1 MAERDTRNGRRPA
14 AERGAS
20 VLFPGPR
27 PSIFNCLFLDSKVS
41 ALIAAA
47 CLTLGACQST
57 DNLLRVD
64 DGYTV
69 SQRYGAHKAEFPEI
83 SWPTLSVVTGQTIQ
97 FDLPYKEVP
106 GRTLHLDI
114 FSPPADLSNGSAI
127 VLVHGGGWRSGNK
140 SHFYLLANLLAQR
153 GYTVLLPEYRLS
165 VEAPYPAG
173 VIDVADAV
181 AWAMEHSSEYGYDA
195 GRVALGGGSSGGQ
208 MAALVAYAADTPL
221 YRPPATPPQ
230 APFAMVDLDGV
241 LDFTTP
247 LALSFENKMKD
258 KSVAGLWLEGAYE
271 KQTARWKEASAAT
284 HVDAASPPTLIISS
298 GQNRFTAGR
307 EAVLAR
313 LTELGIRNQ
322 FVEFD
327 DVLHTFWLFE
337 PYASIVAADIDA
349 FLQLAAGDLQPA
361 ASAAE

>member
-1 MAERDTRNGRRPA
+1 MLFQ
-14 AERGAS
+14 AS
-20 VLFPGPR
+20 RSTTFD
-27 PSIFNCLFLDSKVS
+27 CFLRS
-41 ALIAAA
+41 AGVAGIAAA

-69 SQRYGAHKAEFPEI
+69 SQRYRAHKAEFPEI
-83 SWPTLSVVTGQTIQ
+83 VWPTLSTVTGQAIQ
-97 FDLPYKEVP
+97 FDIPYKDIP

-114 FSPPADLSNGSAI
+114 FSPPADLNNGSAI

-181 AWAMEHSSEYGYDA
+181 AWAVEHSSEYGYDS

-221 YRPPATPPQ
+221 YRPPASPPQ
-230 APFAMVDLDGV
+230 TPFAMIDLDGV

-298 GQNRFTAGR
+298 GQDRFTAGR

-313 LTELGIRNQ
+313 LTEFGIRNQ
-322 FVEFD
+322 FIEFD

-337 PYASIVAADIDA
+337 PYASEVAADIDA

-361 ASAAE
+361 TGAAE